1 MHIEIRA
8 DNTAHISGYVNAVE
22 RESRPVITPHG
33 RVVEK
38 IRQGAFADALTRTDN
53 LPLTVDHTEKV
64 VADTGSGTLRLTEDT
79 IGLKAEA
86 TVTDPDT
93 VEAARQKR
101 IRGWSFGMLRVEDEV
116 EQRTGALPLRIIRK
130 MDMDHITLVI
140 RKVPV
145 YSATSVEVRAG
156 ADIETESRSFDTDVT
171 VTECRPD
178 FSGYEARLQKLAIEN
193 RTH

>member
-8 DNTAHISGYVNAVE
+8 DHTAHISGSVNAVE

-38 IRQGAFADALTRTDN
+38 IRQGAFADALTRADN

-64 VADTGSGTLRLTEDT
+64 VADTGSGTLRLTEDA
-79 IGLKAEA
+79 IGLRAEA
-86 TVTDPDT
+86 TVTDPET

-156 ADIETESRSFDTDVT
+156 ADVETESRSFDTDVT

-178 FSGYEARLQKLAIEN
+178 FSGYETRIKNLELPKGK
-193 RTH
+193 